1 MLAPRVK
8 IASLFCEFRQLA
20 EWEKTVPPSSASAH
34 QEYLTRT
41 QLAEFLTT
49 RGYPISRSTL
59 AKLCAPARGE
69 GPPAV
74 GFWSNRALYDPA
86 RALSWA
92 KSRFRR
98 NWRGSGT

>member
-1 MLAPRVK
+1 V
-8 IASLFCEFRQLA
+8 S
-20 EWEKTVPPSSASAH
+20 PSSAALDR
-34 QEYLTRT
+34 EYLTRA
-41 QLAEFLTT
+41 QLVEYLTA

-59 AKLCAPARGE
+59 AKLCAPARSE
-69 GPPAV
+69 GPPAI

-98 NWRGSGT
+98 NWRGARRDHG